1 MKHLVLIALGG
12 AGGALARH
20 WMTALVQNTAAGQ
33 FPWGTLS
40 VNLLGS
46 LGIGVAYVLIMER
59 ALLHPDWR
67 GAVMVGFLG
76 AFTTFSAFSL
86 ETLALLENGRGGLAL
101 AYMLASVTTCLL
113 AVWLAV
119 GLTRLL

>member
-76 AFTTFSAFSL
+76 AFTTFSAFFAGKPWHCWK
-86 ETLALLENGRGGLAL
+86 TVAGGWRWP
-101 AYMLASVTTCLL
+101 TCSP
-113 AVWLAV
+113 A
-119 GLTRLL
+119 

>member
-20 WMTALVQNTAAGQ
+20 WLTALVQNTAAGQ
-33 FPWGTLS
+33 FPWGTLC
-40 VNLLGS
+40 VNLLGAF
-46 LGIGVAYVLIMER
+46 GIGIAYVLIVER

-67 GAVMVGFLG
+67 GALMVGFLG

-86 ETLALLENGRGGLAL
+86 DTLALLENGRAGLAL

-113 AVWLAV
+113 AVWLAA
-119 GLTRLL
+119 GLARLL